1 MKLHFLYMEINKKGR
16 KLSFEYIKRRNEI
29 VMQRSSD
36 IKGRI
41 KGRQLDGRPS
51 KDQKKTSRV
60 DQSQVTPSYLFSGL
74 RG

>member
-1 MKLHFLYMEINKKGR
+1 MEKDGTAS
-16 KLSFEYIKRRNEI
+16 SFEYIKHRDEI

-41 KGRQLDGRPS
+41 KGRQLDGRQ

-60 DQSQVTPSYLFSGL
+60 VRSQVTTSCLFSGL